1 MRVSGGG
8 GSCRGQSV
16 RKLDSKVG
24 FRMAGKSNDEE
35 GDRYPSSQPM
45 ALLVKEDHGER
56 GGDAR
61 H

>member
-1 MRVSGGG
+1 M
-8 GSCRGQSV
+8 